1 MKKLIINT
9 LGIGSVLTLITM
21 IVMTVCFTDEGN
33 ASGNRPV
40 SERNR
45 IGRLG
50 NNMKPQNVVAN
61 KETYRSS
68 RSNLKYVYEFPR
80 ASSKAYDPTDYCEE
94 EENLYETNGLRK
106 QINNYEEAK
115 AADIVE

>member
-21 IVMTVCFTDEGN
+21 IVMAVCFADEGN
-33 ASGNRPV
+33 ASGSRPV
-40 SERNR
+40 SEGNR

-50 NNMKPQNVVAN
+50 NNIKPQNVVAN
-61 KETYRSS
+61 KETYRGS
-68 RSNLKYVYEFPR
+68 SNLKYVYEPSSV
-80 ASSKAYDPTDYCEE
+80 SSKAYDPTDYCNEE
-94 EENLYETNGLRK
+94 LFETNGLRN

-115 AADIVE
+115 AAEGIE